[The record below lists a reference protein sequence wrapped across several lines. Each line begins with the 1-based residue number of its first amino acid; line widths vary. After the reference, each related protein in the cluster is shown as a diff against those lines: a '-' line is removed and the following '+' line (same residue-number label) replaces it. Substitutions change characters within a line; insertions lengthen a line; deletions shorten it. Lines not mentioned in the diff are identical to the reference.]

1 MNKLEEKVFIQGE
14 IEVQTGL
21 HIGGS
26 SVGLTI
32 GGADKIV
39 VRNSL
44 TNEPYIPGSS
54 LKGKMRSLVEKVLI
68 PDNMVPDKDGKTNA
82 CKCGKCVVCRL
93 FGFAP
98 ETKNLPNQ
106 TRLIVRDCPLTK
118 ESAEQ
123 LEQAPETDMPM
134 TEVKTEVSID
144 RITSVANPRNFER
157 VPAGARFKLEMVL
170 NIFEKDDEK
179 ELLNTLMTG
188 MKLVQDDYIGGQGTR
203 GYGRISIKVDELK
216 FKDLEV
222 YEGDN
227 EAKVYPVP
235 KGVSITSLQG
245 R

>member
-1 MNKLEEKVFIQGE
+1 MNKLERKIFIQGD
-14 IEVQTGL
+14 IEAVTGL

-32 GGADKIV
+32 GGAEEIV

-54 LKGKMRSLVEKVLI
+54 LKGKMRSLVEKTLI
-68 PDNMVPDKDGKTNA
+68 PGNITDGNP
-82 CKCGKCVVCRL
+82 CKCGECVVCRL
-93 FGFAP
+93 FGSAP
-98 ETKNLPNQ
+98 EAKNIPNQ

-144 RITSVANPRNFER
+144 RITSVANPRTFER

-170 NIFEKDDEK
+170 NIYEKDDEK

-188 MKLVQDDYIGGQGTR
+188 MKLVQDDYLGGQGTR
-203 GYGRISIKVDELK
+203 GYGRIAIKVDELK

-222 YEGDN
+222 YEGEN
-227 EAKVYPVP
+227 EAKKYPMP
-235 KGVSITSLQG
+235 KGVNIAGLQG
-245 R
+245 